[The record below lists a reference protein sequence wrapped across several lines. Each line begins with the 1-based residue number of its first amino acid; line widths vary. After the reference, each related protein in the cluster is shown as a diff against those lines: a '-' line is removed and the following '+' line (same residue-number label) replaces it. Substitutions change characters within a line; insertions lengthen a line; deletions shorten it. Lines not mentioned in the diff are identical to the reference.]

1 MIKNFNSQQFPE
13 EILIKISKSVS
24 LSNSASYLV
33 FIIVSVFFLNLLLK
47 NKTDNIIATA
57 IMPVGAIIFS
67 LIMLFLEIRKINSVV
82 IRVNKKGIQ
91 ICKRPLMN
99 WNDIENEKIISRTFS
114 SKESRH
120 DFKSTVN
127 YLHFYFKNEIIE
139 IEIDNLKVTD
149 LELRNYITIY
159 REKFNEEKANY
170 FGH

>member
-1 MIKNFNSQQFPE
+1 M
-13 EILIKISKSVS
+13 
-24 LSNSASYLV
+24 
-33 FIIVSVFFLNLLLK
+33 
-47 NKTDNIIATA
+47 
-57 IMPVGAIIFS
+57 
-67 LIMLFLEIRKINSVV
+67 NSVV

-139 IEIDNLKVTD
+139 IEIDNFKVTD
-149 LELRNYITIY
+149 LELRNYLTIY
-159 REKFNEEKANY
+159 REKFNEEKVK
-170 FGH
+170 

>member
-149 LELRNYITIY
+149 LELRNYLTIY